1 MLEELKESGLDQNP
15 IPIPFDET
23 ILTKAFDFVKH
34 ELQVEQLPDI
44 PKPVPSERLED
55 CVPQWFADYMRD
67 LPLDDI
73 YDLIACA
80 NYLDIKNLVELGCA
94 KVGSLMKNLTITQL
108 REMFHITND
117 FTPEE
122 ERTIIEGKADIWGEE
137 DDEGAETDETSN
149 QIKGTKEEVKI
160 SK

>member
-1 MLEELKESGLDQNP
+1 
-15 IPIPFDET
+15 
-23 ILTKAFDFVKH
+23 
-34 ELQVEQLPDI
+34 
-44 PKPVPSERLED
+44 
-55 CVPQWFADYMRD
+55 
-67 LPLDDI
+67 
-73 YDLIACA
+73 
-80 NYLDIKNLVELGCA
+80 
-94 KVGSLMKNLTITQL
+94 
-108 REMFHITND
+108 MFHITND